1 MVELVSAKNLLL
13 MEAKVDEYRTGS
25 NGVNAA
31 KKINRVPHCIAG
43 YCSYQSS
50 RVRGTFVAP
59 DESSFASSV

>member
-1 MVELVSAKNLLL
+1 MVAVVSAKNLLL

-31 KKINRVPHCIAG
+31 RKINCVAPYVAG
-43 YCSYQSS
+43 SCSYQSS
-50 RVRGTFVAP
+50 RVRGSFVAP